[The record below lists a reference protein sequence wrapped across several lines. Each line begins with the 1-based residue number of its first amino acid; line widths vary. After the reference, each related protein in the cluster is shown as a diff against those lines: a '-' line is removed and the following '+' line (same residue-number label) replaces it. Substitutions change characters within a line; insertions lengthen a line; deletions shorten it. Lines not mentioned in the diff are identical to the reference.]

1 MNSCINLHNNRD
13 AIFASL
19 YFCNSIVTTP
29 LYDNGRALEFLKIN
43 KQGGNTT

>member
-1 MNSCINLHNNRD
+1 MNRCININNNRD

-29 LYDNGRALEFLKIN
+29 IYDNGKALKFFKNIN
-43 KQGGNTT
+43 KGETKT